1 MWTAAS
7 IVRLF
12 TLTILRSVIYN
23 IPLVHVPQVLKAI
36 RDLAAALHVPH
47 HDDPAVLLNVRDNNK
62 GRQSRG
68 SSH

>member
-1 MWTAAS
+1 M
-7 IVRLF
+7 IN
-12 TLTILRSVIYN
+12 N
-23 IPLVHVPQVLKAI
+23 IPLVHDPQVLKAI

-47 HDDPAVLLNVRDNNK
+47 HDDPAVLLNVRNNYK